1 MRRKPC
7 RDDRGSTSL
16 FFITIAIALF
26 LMVGLVVDGGGK
38 VRSLQRAN
46 AVADQAARAGG
57 QAIIGPQAIRGDGAK
72 LDTGSA
78 KSAAQSYLGRSGVSG
93 SVAIVNGT
101 RLRVTATNRYDPV
114 FLSLI
119 GIGTMTSSGS
129 AEVRL
134 VEGIDGALS

>member
-1 MRRKPC
+1 MPRNPC

-16 FFITIAIALF
+16 FVITSALALF

-57 QAIIGPQAIRGDGAK
+57 QAIVGPQAIKGDGAT
-72 LDTGSA
+72 LDTGAA
-78 KSAAQSYLGRSGVSG
+78 KGAAQSYLGHAGVSG
-93 SVAIVNGT
+93 SVSIVNGT
-101 RLRVTATNRYDPV
+101 RLRVTATSTYNPV

-119 GIGTMTSSGS
+119 GIGAMTSSGS